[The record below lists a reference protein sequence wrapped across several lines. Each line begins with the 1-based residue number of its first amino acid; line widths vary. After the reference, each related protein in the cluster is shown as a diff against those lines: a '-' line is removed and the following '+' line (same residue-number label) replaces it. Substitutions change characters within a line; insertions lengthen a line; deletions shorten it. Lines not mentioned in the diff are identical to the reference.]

1 MEHLIAKSTIHL
13 FQKESI
19 IDSTLLSVCAISSK
33 TIQKGSDFKI
43 VDSFESGKGVHGS
56 ANFIQYFRI

>member
-1 MEHLIAKSTIHL
+1 MEHLIAKSTIHF

-33 TIQKGSDFKI
+33 TIQKESDFKI
-43 VDSFESGKGVHGS
+43 VDSFESGKGFHGS

>member
-43 VDSFESGKGVHGS
+43 VDCFESGKGVHGS

>member
-1 MEHLIAKSTIHL
+1 MEHLIAKSTIHF

-19 IDSTLLSVCAISSK
+19 IDSTLLSVCAISIQ
-33 TIQKGSDFKI
+33 TIRKGSDFKI
-43 VDSFESGKGVHGS
+43 VDSFESGKGFHGS